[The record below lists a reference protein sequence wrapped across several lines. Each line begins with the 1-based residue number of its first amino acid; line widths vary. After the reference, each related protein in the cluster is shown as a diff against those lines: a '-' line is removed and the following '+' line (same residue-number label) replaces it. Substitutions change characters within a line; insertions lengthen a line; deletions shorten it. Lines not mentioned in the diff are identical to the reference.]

1 MELKRI
7 LHHLAGSMRE
17 QESPLFAE
25 TLISHHLLYLVFFF
39 RNLAGHFPKLSSWPS
54 SSYHTLKLE
63 TPKKDQIEPNM
74 PQPVDEAKYVF
85 VWSEV
90 AAEEPKSYQSFSCIH
105 IRNAADQPEDDG
117 TWLCAADFKWGQFEA
132 EFTCYYHPTTD
143 TFSDFEIVEG
153 TRKGGMENV
162 EKVIVCF
169 HRELDGERV
178 EVVDGN
184 GNLFLFVQMELGWE
198 GNTPLSGDAWGKK
211 ALRGERNVKIAKSSE
226 KERENLELDM

>member
-1 MELKRI
+1 
-7 LHHLAGSMRE
+7 
-17 QESPLFAE
+17 
-25 TLISHHLLYLVFFF
+25 
-39 RNLAGHFPKLSSWPS
+39 
-54 SSYHTLKLE
+54 
-63 TPKKDQIEPNM
+63 M
-74 PQPVDEAKYVF
+74 PQAVDEAKYVF

-153 TRKGGMENV
+153 TRKGSMENV
-162 EKVIVCF
+162 EKVIVSF

-178 EVVDGN
+178 EVVDGNGN

-211 ALRGERNVKIAKSSE
+211 ALRGERNVKIAKSSG
-226 KERENLELDM
+226 KEREILELDM